1 MNNNGGYEVAMLLL
15 CLGILSTRW
24 GVSVVSTYHLHALSR
39 PQPFKQSSLQSKRLD
54 FLHND
59 QPGYPSHVGLTEN
72 CIKAIERK
80 QDRTSRSIKSV
91 T

>member
-24 GVSVVSTYHLHALSR
+24 GVSTYHLHALSR

-59 QPGYPSHVGLTEN
+59 QPAYPSHVGLTEK

-91 T
+91 A